1 MLIDNLTR
9 TTVHLLRLNV
19 QLLGSARTQHVHHQQ
34 DQVAVRNLLH
44 AEWPLAAGR
53 VTVGKFSLQL
63 I

>member
-1 MLIDNLTR
+1 MISLTR
-9 TTVHLLRLNV
+9 TTVHLLRLNI
-19 QLLGSARTQHVHHQQ
+19 QLLGTARAQHVHHQQ

-53 VTVGKFSLQL
+53 VTVGKLSLKL